1 MFYSEPILLQAFLND
16 PSTINFLLLGAM
28 MAVFWLF
35 IIRPQSKKQK
45 EQSSFISDLEKGDQ
59 VVTASGILGK
69 ITKIEDEIITLEVS
83 SRVYLRVTKNAISKE
98 MTDTVYVP
106 A

>member
-1 MFYSEPILLQAFLND
+1 MFYSEPILLQAFFND

-45 EQSSFISDLEKGDQ
+45 EQSSFVSDLEKGDQ

-69 ITKIEDEIITLEVS
+69 ITKIEEEIITLEVS